1 MTADCTLISRFPKRG
16 IDDLKRH
23 YEIETAIVLS
33 ADNLS
38 CGTSN
43 KSNSGDQEQMSMQ
56 SWIKHFFHSSS
67 PVPAKPNMGAV

>member
-43 KSNSGDQEQMSMQ
+43 KS
-56 SWIKHFFHSSS
+56 KHSQKASS
-67 PVPAKPNMGAV
+67 